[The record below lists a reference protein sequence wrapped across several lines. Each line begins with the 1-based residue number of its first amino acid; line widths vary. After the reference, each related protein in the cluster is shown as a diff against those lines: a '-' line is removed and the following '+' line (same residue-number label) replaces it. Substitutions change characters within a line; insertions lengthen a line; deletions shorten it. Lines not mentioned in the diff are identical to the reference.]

1 MISRHKN
8 GYPQSKTAKKDTSI
22 MSSHIEFLVW
32 HNLTQ
37 IKNDFPKIY
46 GMPKSLGGLYQ
57 IYSFFMTHMSSL
69 RAGITSKSTAESSFS
84 VQTVFLKKKNEI
96 GIIIL
101 IFRQTQQEKKGDTVY
116 HTISPW
122 YSQFIL
128 QQANIIDVENP
139 PFSEHETM
147 IFPRLC

>member
-1 MISRHKN
+1 MLGQNKLN
-8 GYPQSKTAKKDTSI
+8 LPQLSVGFIAHSLAQKYQPFPAAHSIPWFLAIKTVIPSLTAKKDTSI

-84 VQTVFLKKKNEI
+84 VQTVFKKK
-96 GIIIL
+96 
-101 IFRQTQQEKKGDTVY
+101 KKTKLG
-116 HTISPW
+116 
-122 YSQFIL
+122 L
-128 QQANIIDVENP
+128 
-139 PFSEHETM
+139 
-147 IFPRLC
+147 